1 MLDLFD
7 DISLRGETAAY
18 RFYSLIDRDGDA
30 GLTIG
35 VVSIIPKAVEWID
48 AMLSKGGSQKSS
60 NCKGMPFSISYRTL
74 FSVLTP
80 MISHRACTCAINLWR
95 VASWRENL
103 RSNAQAKTI
112 SPGTSFQTKVKGVDT
127 LFCLAKTFVGLL
139 EGEVLFLCC

>member
-7 DISLRGETAAY
+7 DILLGDETTGY
-18 RFYSLIDRDGDA
+18 RIYSLIDRDGDA

-60 NCKGMPFSISYRTL
+60 NCKGMPFSISYRIL
-74 FSVLTP
+74 FSAPTP

-95 VASWRENL
+95 VAS
-103 RSNAQAKTI
+103 
-112 SPGTSFQTKVKGVDT
+112 
-127 LFCLAKTFVGLL
+127 
-139 EGEVLFLCC
+139 